1 MKYDPQKHHRRSIR
15 LKGFDYSQAGWYFV
29 TICAQNREILFGDV
43 IDGKM
48 VLNTFGKI
56 IEYHWKKIP
65 IHFKNVN
72 IDEFQI
78 MPNHFHGI
86 VNIIK
91 SVGAMH
97 SGQNNINDDKNSD
110 MHVGA
115 MHSNQNNINN
125 DKNPDMHVGAM
136 HSNQNNIN
144 DDKNSDMNA
153 SPLQRPHGTKPGSLG
168 AIMQNFQ
175 SITSRKIN
183 KIRKT
188 PGARLWQRNYYEHI
202 IRDENELNRI
212 RQYIIENPLKWQ
224 DNKFFAGDAFQSK

>member
-1 MKYDPQKHHRRSIR
+1 
-15 LKGFDYSQAGWYFV
+15 
-29 TICAQNREILFGDV
+29 
-43 IDGKM
+43 
-48 VLNTFGKI
+48 
-56 IEYHWKKIP
+56 
-65 IHFKNVN
+65 
-72 IDEFQI
+72 
-78 MPNHFHGI
+78 
-86 VNIIK
+86 
-91 SVGAMH
+91 MH
-97 SGQNNINDDKNSD
+97 SDQNNINDDKNPD

-115 MHSNQNNINN
+115 MHSNHNNVNNGNNPDMNVGAMHSDQNNIND

-144 DDKNSDMNA
+144 DDNNPDMNA
-153 SPLQRPHGTKPGSLG
+153 SPQRPHGTKPGSLG

-224 DNKFFAGDAFQSK
+224 DDKFFADDTFRSK

>member
-1 MKYDPQKHHRRSIR
+1 MNYDPQKHHRRSIR

-48 VLNTFGKI
+48 VLNTLGKI
-56 IEYHWKKIP
+56 IEYHWKKMS

-97 SGQNNINDDKNSD
+97 S
-110 MHVGA
+110 
-115 MHSNQNNINN
+115 NQNNINN
-125 DKNPDMHVGAM
+125 GNNP
-136 HSNQNNIN
+136 
-144 DDKNSDMNA
+144 DMNA
-153 SPLQRPHGTKPGSLG
+153 SPQRPHGTKPGSLG

-202 IRDENELNRI
+202 IRNENELNRI

-224 DNKFFAGDAFQSK
+224 DNKFFAGDAFRSK